1 MPALLSRT
9 VLSALV
15 SCGLGLSDFATS
27 YGFVNAVRQ
36 DHLRYRYAFLKNA
49 VLSEEAPS
57 GQSVGGA
64 LGNRL
69 SPLFSPSFVELSTQS
84 ASEAD
89 EEEES
94 GGSSKRSDSDND
106 GDDKDGDSQEKNG
119 GEGSE
124 KDDDGDN
131 SQKDDDA
138 PKGGGKKKEES
149 DSDSESVKHE
159 KKKGESD
166 SDSETEKHS
175 QESASHKEDEDHD
188 SARNSSESATKDTTN
203 DEKPPAEGEQKDNVP
218 NDQDRERIISRL
230 TKLLSNS
237 SGHALLGRL
246 HDVMTEHVHSND
258 SRRFFPERSCLSE
271 EPIFQCSVWNCRRA
285 SGRTQSCRR
294 GQKKEEE
301 TKKKEEAKKEA
312 EEAKKEAEANEEKL
326 KEETENA
333 KKEETKKEAPVKD
346 LLLTQQL
353 NALWMLPF
361 LNDEQRMATCLS
373 GFEKLTKQSRIVCQ
387 DPACMN
393 LERNRAC
400 AFLDVQSIDRAPQ
413 DEEEPRTIHI
423 GFDPACKDAA
433 QLGMKLLDLLQHP
446 VKQHEMEQRL
456 ETVGTGAQVPTLT
469 NHLDLVCDGKDPA
482 AHPTCNAVS
491 QALRNVPHLGPKNLP
506 SMVVLAD
513 IADIPNTIGMF
524 RIVTIFEGRV
534 PLVDDKGN
542 VLNKNGAKLGDTAA
556 GKVFRNLHSL
566 ER

>member
-1 MPALLSRT
+1 MPALLSKT

-15 SCGLGLSDFATS
+15 SCGLGLSDFANR

-36 DHLRYRYAFLKNA
+36 DHLRFRYAFLQNA
-49 VLSEEAPS
+49 VLSEEAPL

-64 LGNRL
+64 LRNRL

-94 GGSSKRSDSDND
+94 GGSSKGSDGDSD

-119 GEGSE
+119 GEESE
-124 KDDDGDN
+124 KDDDGDKD
-131 SQKDDDA
+131 SQKDGDA
-138 PKGGGKKKEES
+138 PKGGEKKKEES

-159 KKKGESD
+159 KEKGESD

-175 QESASHKEDEDHD
+175 GESASHKEDEDHD
-188 SARNSSESATKDTTN
+188 SASKSSESATKGTTN
-203 DEKPPAEGEQKDNVP
+203 DEKPPAEGEQKDNNAP

-246 HDVMTEHVHSND
+246 HDVMTEHD
-258 SRRFFPERSCLSE
+258 GKQTEERKAAE
-271 EPIFQCSVWNCRRA
+271 EA
-285 SGRTQSCRR
+285 
-294 GQKKEEE
+294 KKKEEEE

-326 KEETENA
+326 KEEAENA
-333 KKEETKKEAPVKD
+333 KKEEAKKEAPVKD

-393 LERNRAC
+393 LERNGAC
-400 AFLDVQSIDRAPQ
+400 AFLDVQSIDRAPE

-433 QLGMKLLDLLQHP
+433 QLGKKLLDLLQHP
-446 VKQHEMEQRL
+446 IKQHEMEQRL

-482 AHPTCNAVS
+482 AYPTCNAVS

-542 VLNKNGAKLGDTAA
+542 VLNKNGAKVDDTAA

>member
-57 GQSVGGA
+57 GQSVDGA

-203 DEKPPAEGEQKDNVP
+203 DEKPPAEGEQKDNNVP

-246 HDVMTEHVHSND
+246 HDVMTEH
-258 SRRFFPERSCLSE
+258 EQAE
-271 EPIFQCSVWNCRRA
+271 ERRA
-285 SGRTQSCRR
+285 AEEAK
-294 GQKKEEE
+294 KKEEE

>member
-15 SCGLGLSDFATS
+15 SCGLGLSDFATG

-106 GDDKDGDSQEKNG
+106 GDDKDGDSLEKNG

-246 HDVMTEHVHSND
+246 HDVMTEH
-258 SRRFFPERSCLSE
+258 EQAE
-271 EPIFQCSVWNCRRA
+271 ERRA
-285 SGRTQSCRR
+285 AEEAK
-294 GQKKEEE
+294 KKEEE